1 MKLLTIAVLAQLATP
16 GRQTL
21 PVLAFPEPGLDDSAA
36 YQGYQ
41 TRFFHDAAGNTVQ
54 IYINSRDGRI
64 VHLWADA
71 DNESIGFT
79 ARDAAGS
86 PVALR
91 WGRDGAEVSS
101 TSGTRTLE
109 YQLVADAPF
118 VRLGLFL
125 LGSMRVERDFQYA
138 GRHRGPFSG
147 PPFALQETDRL
158 LVALERLPAE
168 EQQRHLALLGARD
181 TVTVR
186 TRL

>member
-1 MKLLTIAVLAQLATP
+1 MNLFMIVMLAQLAAPT
-16 GRQTL
+16 RQTL

-41 TRFFHDAAGNTVQ
+41 TRFCRDESGNTVQ

-64 VHLWADA
+64 VHLWANA

-79 ARDAAGS
+79 ARDAAGN

-91 WGRDGAEVSS
+91 WAGDGVDVSRANA
-101 TSGTRTLE
+101 GRTLE
-109 YQLVADAPF
+109 YELVADAPF

-138 GRHRGPFSG
+138 NRHRSPFSG
-147 PPFALQETDRL
+147 PPFAVQEIDRL
-158 LVALERLPAE
+158 FGAFGGLDPAVRS
-168 EQQRHLALLGARD
+168 RHLALLNARD
-181 TVTVR
+181 TLALR
-186 TRL
+186 ARL